1 MSLQLGSKGLW
12 LPPADL
18 KISQWADLYRRI
30 SPEASAEPG
39 LWRTARAEYQR
50 EIMDAVSD
58 AVTQRVVVMSAAQL
72 GKTEIILNIIG
83 YFMDQQPSPILLL
96 NPTLDMAMSFSK
108 DRLAPMLRDTP
119 RLSGLVQDPRTRDSG
134 NTLLHKRYTGGHI
147 TMSGANSPA
156 SLASRPIRILLCDE
170 VDRYPVSA
178 GTEGDPLSLAMART
192 QNFWN
197 RRIIW
202 VSTPTL
208 SGASRIEKAFNTG
221 TREEW
226 SVPCPDCGGLNA
238 FDWNRIIYKDVTEPV
253 MKCVKCGAVHTEHE
267 WKAGQLQGSW
277 VENAVKLDEQDTEQ
291 INTRS
296 FHLNAFASP
305 WVRWTELIARHEEAK
320 LGGAESLKAWWNTVL
335 GLPFEDLSGGIELDS
350 MKLNKSEYNAELPDG
365 VLVLTCGV
373 DTQDDRLELEVVGW
387 GLHKESWGIEYK
399 VLYGDPG
406 QPEVW
411 ERLSDYLAKTRYYA
425 DGEGLIVSC
434 VCIDSGGHHTDDV
447 YRFCK
452 INQSRNIFA
461 IVGRGGQGRPS
472 VSKASRRNRAGVPLF
487 TLGVD
492 TLKADLYAR
501 LRIDKIGPGFCHF
514 PADVTLGYDE
524 KYFKGLLSER
534 QVIKRQRGRDVA
546 VWEVKSQGLRNE
558 PLDARVYAAGALEI
572 LSPNLERHYKRRQ
585 RRLSLLHKEKLAEQL
600 KSEAEAQAENKSKL
614 SSAGQREA
622 KSIKKNHAKIL
633 NRGLQFWA

>member
-1 MSLQLGSKGLW
+1 MWMTS
-12 LPPADL
+12 
-18 KISQWADLYRRI
+18 
-30 SPEASAEPG
+30 
-39 LWRTARAEYQR
+39 RAEYQR
-50 EIMDAVSD
+50 AVMDAVSD
-58 AVTQRVVVMSAAQL
+58 AGTERVIVMSAAQL

-83 YFMDQQPSPILLL
+83 YFIEKEPSPILVL

-119 RLSGLVQDPRTRDSG
+119 VLSGLVQDPRTRDSG
-134 NTLLHKRYTGGHI
+134 NTLLHKKFTGGHI

-178 GTEGDPLSLAMART
+178 GTEGDPLSLATART

-208 SGASRIEKAFNTG
+208 MGASRIEKAFDAG

-226 SVPCPDCGGLNA
+226 CVPCPDCGTLNA
-238 FDWNRIIYKDVTEPV
+238 FDWERVIYKDVTEPV
-253 MKCVKCGAVHTEHE
+253 MKCVKCGKLHSEHE
-267 WKAGQLQGSW
+267 WKSGQLNGSW
-277 VENAVKLDEQDTEQ
+277 VKNNASEL
-291 INTRS
+291 NNRTRS

-305 WVRWTELIARHEEAK
+305 WVRWDELISRHEEAV
-320 LGGAESLKAWWNTVL
+320 LNGMESLKAWWNTVL
-335 GLPFEDLSGGIELDS
+335 GLPFEDQSGGIELDS
-350 MKLNKSEYNAELPDG
+350 MSVNKSNYGVELPDG

-411 ERLSDYLAKTRYYA
+411 ERLSDYLAKVRYYR
-425 DGEGLIVSC
+425 DGEGLSVSC
-434 VCIDSGGHHTDDV
+434 TCIDSGGHHTDDV

-452 INQSRNIFA
+452 VNQARNIFA
-461 IVGRGGQGRPS
+461 IVGRGGQGRPG

-501 LRIDKIGPGFCHF
+501 LKIDKAGPGFCHF
-514 PADVTLGYDE
+514 PVDITRGYDE
-524 KYFKGLLSER
+524 SYFKGLLSER
-534 QVIKRQRGRDVA
+534 QVIKRVRGRDVP
-546 VWEVKSQGLRNE
+546 VWEVKSRGLRNE
-558 PLDARVYAAGALEI
+558 PLDTRVYAAGALEI
-572 LSPNLERHYKRRQ
+572 LSPNLERHYKRR
-585 RRLSLLHKEKLAEQL
+585 LKQL
-600 KSEAEAQAENKSKL
+600 KARAVDQTAYDIAEAQIKVDVDNIK
-614 SSAGQREA
+614 AGQRGVRA
-622 KSIKKNHAKIL
+622 AKKNHTKIL
-633 NRGLQFWA
+633 SRGLHLWS